1 MWVSVCLCVFFFFIF
16 LRTNYQS
23 AILFEGNFFFF
34 TILLLILQVR
44 TNELYTWHCRYIG
57 SGFGFNCFCR
67 CYIHVVCVCESL
79 SVHIFCRLCEA
90 ILFEIQKLLLCA
102 LLWPPI
108 LFRAWFFFLS
118 WFAVKINA
126 DFVSFLFFL
135 QNHNG
140 YITVAVWSLCLFR
153 LSLQLFS

>member
-1 MWVSVCLCVFFFFIF
+1 MFLLLIFILRLCSRSKDSCECEWVCVCAFFFFIF

-108 LFRAWFFFLS
+108 LFRACFFFS
-118 WFAVKINA
+118 VMVRSE
-126 DFVSFLFFL
+126 D
-135 QNHNG
+135 
-140 YITVAVWSLCLFR
+140 
-153 LSLQLFS
+153 